1 MKNDS
6 VHEQVHRLLDGELTE
21 GEREAL
27 QRRVREHPEDREAYN
42 ALRDQAAWLAQAG
55 GLEPPREFTRQV
67 MARLTTEPLGFP
79 ARVRNFLFRRR
90 PLTWNMASALAA
102 AAVLVIIAAVAV
114 RQQPVNNPTDGAV
127 TVRLNFYA
135 PQAARVS
142 VAGDFN
148 RWQGDGSP
156 LVSQGGGVWTI
167 DLPLRP
173 GTYSYMFVVDGK
185 LWVTDP
191 DAEAFQDDGFG
202 NRNAVVRV
210 RT

>member
-6 VHEQVHRLLDGELTE
+6 AQERVHRLLDGELTE
-21 GEREAL
+21 GERDAL
-27 QRRVREHPEDREAYN
+27 LRQVREHPEDRAAYN

-67 MARLTTEPLGFP
+67 MARLTAERPGFP
-79 ARVRNFLFRRR
+79 ARVRSFLFRGR

-102 AAVLVIIAAVAV
+102 AALLIITVGVAV
-114 RQQPVNNPTDGAV
+114 RQHPGGAAQNEVV

-135 PQAARVS
+135 PQAERVA

-148 RWQGDGSP
+148 RWQGDSTP
-156 LVSQGGGVWTI
+156 MTPQGNGIWTADI
-167 DLPLRP
+167 QLRQ
-173 GTYSYMFVVDGK
+173 GTYSYMFVVDGTA
-185 LWVTDP
+185 WVTDP

-210 RT
+210 SI